1 VNTDEIV
8 CPEAFRPDDPT
19 IQIDPYPYYSVLRD
33 QKPVLASTFGEQ
45 PCWIVSRRKDV
56 AQILMDPA
64 TFSSNTTP
72 IPSMLHTDPP
82 DHRRLRRMVAAM
94 FTRKAVAPYGPR
106 ISQIAEELLDAAMER
121 GRCDIVDDFAG
132 PLTVATIA
140 LLLGIPVEDVERLR
154 QLTRRSQDY
163 VLAIRLGKE
172 PTVEARSA
180 NQALLTFMSEL
191 ARAETYTNGGVVSI
205 LAEQLAQAELN
216 EEEYANFAV
225 LLFVAGHTTTTN
237 LIGNAIYMLADRPA
251 DLQRMRADES
261 FIRPFLDEVLRTRPS
276 FHRIMRVTNR
286 EVVVAGETIPQGA
299 VVRLLLGSANR
310 DPEFFDNPEMFRS
323 RQATRI
329 ALRFRARDSHLLRQL
344 AVATRGVTS
353 AHRVGPAYHHSC
365 VGCGKPASPIVR
377 RYIQRIRIR
386 PPPSA
391 TGLASVAC
399 PDASQVSRIR
409 FRGGAGRAVK

>member
-1 VNTDEIV
+1 MNTDEIV

-154 QLTRRSQDY
+154 QFTRRSQDY

-205 LAEQLAQAELN
+205 LAEQLAQGELN

-251 DLQRMRADES
+251 DLHRMRADES

-276 FHRIMRVTNR
+276 FHRIIRVTTR
-286 EVVVAGETIPQGA
+286 EVVVAGETIPRGA
-299 VVRLLLGSANR
+299 VVRLLLGSVNR
-310 DPEFFDNPEMFRS
+310 DPEFFDNPEMFDPG
-323 RQATRI
+323 RQRATHFAFGHGIHTCLGNWLSLLEASQALTVLARRI
-329 ALRFRARDSHLLRQL
+329 TTVALDVVNPPVPLSGGTYNEFGFDHLPVQL
-344 AVATRGVTS
+344 A
-353 AHRVGPAYHHSC
+353 
-365 VGCGKPASPIVR
+365 
-377 RYIQRIRIR
+377 
-386 PPPSA
+386 
-391 TGLASVAC
+391 
-399 PDASQVSRIR
+399 
-409 FRGGAGRAVK
+409 